1 MSKKTNVYQAPTQA
15 EIAACAHIIY
25 EREGRP
31 NGKATEHW
39 LQAEAQLI
47 AERKAAAGISVAKAA
62 PALPNSETARATK
75 PATPAAPAAPSW
87 QTQPRQSLRR
97 N

>member
-1 MSKKTNVYQAPTQA
+1 MSKKTNVYQAPTHA
-15 EIAACAHIIY
+15 EIAACAHLIY

-47 AERKAAAGISVAKAA
+47 AERKAATGLAVAKAA
-62 PALPNSETARATK
+62 LPNPETARATK
-75 PATPAAPAAPSW
+75 PATPSAPVAPSW
-87 QTQPRQSLRR
+87 QRPSQQNLRG

>member
-1 MSKKTNVYQAPTQA
+1 MSKKTNVYQAPTHA
-15 EIAACAHIIY
+15 EIAAGAHLIY
-25 EREGRP
+25 ERAGRP

-47 AERKAAAGISVAKAA
+47 AERKAAAGSPVARA
-62 PALPNSETARATK
+62 ALPNPETARATK
-75 PATPAAPAAPSW
+75 PATPAAPGAPSW
-87 QTQPRQSLRR
+87 QSPSRQTLRG

>member
-15 EIAACAHIIY
+15 EIAACAHLIY

-47 AERKAAAGISVAKAA
+47 AERKAAAGMPVGKAA
-62 PALPNSETARATK
+62 LANPETDRSTK
-75 PATPAAPAAPSW
+75 PATPAAPGSPSW
-87 QTQPRQSLRR
+87 QTPSRQNLRR

>member
-1 MSKKTNVYQAPTQA
+1 MSKKTNVYRAPTHA
-15 EIAACAHIIY
+15 EIAACAHLIY

-31 NGKATEHW
+31 NEKATEHW

-47 AERKAAAGISVAKAA
+47 AERKAEAGLPLAKAA
-62 PALPNSETARATK
+62 LLNPETARITK
-75 PATPAAPAAPSW
+75 PSTPAAPGAPSW
-87 QTQPRQSLRR
+87 QTPSRQALRG